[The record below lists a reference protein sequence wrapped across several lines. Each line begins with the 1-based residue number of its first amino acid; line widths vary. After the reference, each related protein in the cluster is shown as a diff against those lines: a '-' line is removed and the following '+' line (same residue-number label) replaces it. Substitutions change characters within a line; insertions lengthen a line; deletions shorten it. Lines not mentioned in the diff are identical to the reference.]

1 MGTAEREHA
10 HLIALC
16 RAEKVEEACRFLE
29 RHIEAVRKD
38 LLQVVAGS
46 TIAPKSRRKDKS

>member
-1 MGTAEREHA
+1 
-10 HLIALC
+10 
-16 RAEKVEEACRFLE
+16 
-29 RHIEAVRKD
+29 VRKD